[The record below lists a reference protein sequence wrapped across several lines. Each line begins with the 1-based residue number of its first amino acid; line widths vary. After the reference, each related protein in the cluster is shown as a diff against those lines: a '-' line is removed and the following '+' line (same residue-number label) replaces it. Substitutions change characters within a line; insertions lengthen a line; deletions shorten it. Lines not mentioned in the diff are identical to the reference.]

1 MFVALIF
8 HYIKCHFLFL
18 KSLQE
23 WDEKVREW
31 KEKIE
36 NAVLNANPSH
46 IIKHNMDNISS
57 FKETRWYKECD
68 NRPKTPDLIE
78 LSKG

>member
-1 MFVALIF
+1 MS
-8 HYIKCHFLFL
+8 FLFL

-36 NAVLNANPSH
+36 KAVLNANPSH

-57 FKETRWYKECD
+57 FKETRWYKECN
-68 NRPKTPDLIE
+68 NRQTSKLIIYKIIPFV
-78 LSKG
+78 SID